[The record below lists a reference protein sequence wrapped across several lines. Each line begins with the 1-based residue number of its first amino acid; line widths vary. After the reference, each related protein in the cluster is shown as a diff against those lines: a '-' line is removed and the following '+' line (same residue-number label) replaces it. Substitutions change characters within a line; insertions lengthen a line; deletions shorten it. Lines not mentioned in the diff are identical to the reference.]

1 MSFSRFFNL
10 KHYLLICILWVKK
23 KKSTTAA
30 SKESKV
36 KRDAH
41 LPSGLCQISRNE
53 THNMQSGSDAVSQNK
68 TRFSTESFPV
78 IYVAHI

>member
-10 KHYLLICILWVKK
+10 KHYLLISILWVKK
-23 KKSTTAA
+23 RKSTTAA
-30 SKESKV
+30 SKERCV
-36 KRDAH
+36 TAH

-53 THNMQSGSDAVSQNK
+53 THNMQTGSDAVSQNK
-68 TRFSTESFPV
+68 TRFSTESLPV